1 MNSYIVDIYQIKAI
15 MTVGAVAM
23 APSSIHSQFS
33 LLSTIVYLYS
43 CPSEI
48 NGIYYRKV

>member
-1 MNSYIVDIYQIKAI
+1 MA
-15 MTVGAVAM
+15 VGAVAV
-23 APSSIHSQFS
+23 APNSIHSQFS
-33 LLSTIVYLYS
+33 LLTTFVYLHS